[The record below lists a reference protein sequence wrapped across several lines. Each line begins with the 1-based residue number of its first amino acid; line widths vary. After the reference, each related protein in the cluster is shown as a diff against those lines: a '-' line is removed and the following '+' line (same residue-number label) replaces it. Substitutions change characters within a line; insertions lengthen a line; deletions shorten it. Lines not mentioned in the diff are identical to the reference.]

1 VLVAVLVGVPVGV
14 SVGVLVAV
22 LVGVPVGVSVGVLVA
37 VLVGVSV
44 DVLVGVLVG
53 VSDGAWALTGTVWGE
68 VNKAMAAAARNKA
81 TTNHRQYRRTRG
93 FIGMTPSRQNWF
105 AT

>member
-1 VLVAVLVGVPVGV
+1 VSVGVLVGVPVGV

-22 LVGVPVGVSVGVLVA
+22 LVGAG
-37 VLVGVSV
+37 
-44 DVLVGVLVG
+44 
-53 VSDGAWALTGTVWGE
+53 ALTGAGRGE

-81 TTNHRQYRRTRG
+81 TTSHRQYRRTRG
-93 FIGMTPSRQNWF
+93 FIGITPSRQNWS